1 MLLDLAT
8 AALSST
14 PEPADASAPATG
26 AAPEAEAKQSTEEFT
41 AANAVDRIVRRGLPA
56 VLLKLLH
63 TDPPLALQAR
73 AMRVLQLLATHTP
86 EEVLGSIRD
95 LVSAPADGKDE
106 GVSLTGVQL
115 LQRLMRSTSNTV
127 KEGAVELLQA
137 LADAGM
143 VGRGPRK
150 SK

>member
-1 MLLDLAT
+1 VLLDLAT

-14 PEPADASAPATG
+14 PEPADTSAPA
-26 AAPEAEAKQSTEEFT
+26 AEAKQLVEEFT
-41 AANAVDRIVRRGLPA
+41 TANAVDRLVRRGLPV

-73 AMRVLQLLATHTP
+73 AMKVLQLLAAHTP

-95 LVSAPADGKDE
+95 LVSTPADGKDE
-106 GVSLTGVQL
+106 GISLTGVQL

-143 VGRGPRK
+143 VGRGPRR